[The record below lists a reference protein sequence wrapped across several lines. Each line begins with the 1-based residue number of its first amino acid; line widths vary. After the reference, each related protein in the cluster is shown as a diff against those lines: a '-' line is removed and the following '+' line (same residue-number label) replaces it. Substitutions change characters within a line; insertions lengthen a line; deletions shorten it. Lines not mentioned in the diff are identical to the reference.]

1 MVAELFNYDKVI
13 FMNAGVEAVETAMK
27 FSRRWAYEVKGVEMN
42 KARILWAT

>member
-1 MVAELFNYDKVI
+1 
-13 FMNAGVEAVETAMK
+13 MNAGVEAVETAMK